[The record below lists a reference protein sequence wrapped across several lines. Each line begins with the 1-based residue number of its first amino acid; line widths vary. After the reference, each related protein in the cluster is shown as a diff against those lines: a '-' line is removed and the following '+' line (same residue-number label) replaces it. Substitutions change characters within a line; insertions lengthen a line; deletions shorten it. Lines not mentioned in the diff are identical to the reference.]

1 MIVSLIAFGFNIAIS
16 VLITGSDEINSRTFM
31 YIGIFCL
38 VLSFHGERL
47 FKRNVTVHGGNGTG
61 KIARQVV
68 SPLCADGLNT
78 CQEAESQ
85 QKEDFLH
92 NYLNVWILFP
102 VIDYM
107 VGS

>member
-1 MIVSLIAFGFNIAIS
+1 MN
-16 VLITGSDEINSRTFM
+16 
-31 YIGIFCL
+31 FCL

-47 FKRNVTVHGGNGTG
+47 FKLNVTVHDGNGTG